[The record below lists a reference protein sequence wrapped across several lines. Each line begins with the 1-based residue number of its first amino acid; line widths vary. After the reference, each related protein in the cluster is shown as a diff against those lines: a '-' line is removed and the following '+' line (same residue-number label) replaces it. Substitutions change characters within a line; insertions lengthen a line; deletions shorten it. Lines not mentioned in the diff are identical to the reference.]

1 MIIARLSQSEHTDP
15 VSDMKHIIRNRHKQA
30 DRYRHPVKQILVLH
44 TLQKLAKD
52 ISAYGH
58 DQPVQIHEIRK
69 HLPGCVLH
77 ADKIPKY
84 HIPGHRS
91 YIHSVKQSSYDRTE
105 QGNPH
110 HDSIL

>member
-1 MIIARLSQSEHTDP
+1 MESVKIGSVGLGRLGYEHA
-15 VSDMKHIIRNRHKQA
+15 KN
-30 DRYRHPVKQILVLH
+30 
-44 TLQKLAKD
+44 LAAS
-52 ISAYGH
+52 I
-58 DQPVQIHEIRK
+58 
-69 HLPGCVLH
+69 PGCVLH

-91 YIHSVKQSSYDRTE
+91 YIHSVKQGSYDRTE